1 MLSDQRPAPPGKVA
15 AWLERLAI
23 AAVVAEMAY
32 LVIVALRLR
41 VDYFDAYDNLLNATA
56 LRHRSADF
64 SALRSPLFA
73 ILLLPGSVA
82 GRLAHSPNL
91 PFVLSHLVAVLM
103 MGLLLWFTFALFRL
117 HLRRLTAL
125 AGVVLFSW
133 NVLLIGNGPLAK
145 EDIPS
150 TLFLTAAFFF
160 YLKSLRSKRLR
171 DLVIAGLLAGA
182 APSVRYNLLPVP
194 FIVIGAY
201 ELLELALQWLQR
213 GSVRPLLLKAALLFA
228 LLFVLPLA
236 VIFLVPTV
244 VYVAVHRSSLVGAPA
259 QFVKDLLLLQRVAN
273 GFTEDSI
280 RNYRFLIEAVGWPT
294 LLAAGAGVGESLWR
308 RRRIALFFGLWFLT
322 VFLLQTYVIAHKE
335 ARYLMPALPPLYWFA
350 AAGLEAIWTLAL
362 ALGAR
367 GGTTLVAARFR
378 MATIAAA
385 LIAAVVVVGPMSRA
399 VSAMARFQ
407 DPVYTADYER
417 QVSRYALDLAGGRPI
432 LWVGSYYGLHPHDF
446 VFDRQDP
453 YTYVYHFY
461 AQVVGFW
468 IGRGVAP
475 ASAQWPTVDE
485 LHDGEV
491 LIVNPSPQQF
501 DAGNMPRS
509 LPSLVVERLSLQ
521 VFVPQG
527 GGFWT
532 SASGARIHASNA
544 GSGWQVDGDGLQPGR
559 YDLFVGS
566 PDPAQHSLTAVTVQG
581 STFQT
586 HLDRPA
592 DVESV
597 ALLRY
602 DAARTFPAPGS
613 GG

>member
-1 MLSDQRPAPPGKVA
+1 
-15 AWLERLAI
+15 LAI
-23 AAVVAEMAY
+23 AAVVGEMAY

-41 VDYFDAYDNLLNATA
+41 IDYFDAYDNLLNARA
-56 LRHRSADF
+56 LLHRSADF

-82 GRLAHSPNL
+82 ARLAHSPNL
-91 PFVLSHLVAVLM
+91 AFVLSHLAAVLM
-103 MGLLLWFTFALFRL
+103 LGLLLWFTFALFRL

-133 NVLLIGNGPLAK
+133 NVLLIGNGPMAK
-145 EDIPS
+145 EDIPC

-160 YLKSLRSKRLR
+160 YLKSLRSKRRR

-182 APSVRYNLLPVP
+182 APSVRYNLLPIP

-201 ELLELALQWLQR
+201 ELLELALHWRQR
-213 GSVRPLLLKAALLFA
+213 GGLGPLLLKAA

-244 VYVAVHRSSLVGAPA
+244 VYVAVHRSSLVGAPV
-259 QFVKDLLLLQRVAN
+259 QFVRDLLLLQRVAN
-273 GFTEDSI
+273 GFREDAI
-280 RNYRFLIEAVGWPT
+280 RNYRFLIESVGWPT
-294 LLAAGAGVGESLWR
+294 LVAVGAGVAESIWR

-322 VFLLQTYVIAHKE
+322 VFVLQTYLIAHKE
-335 ARYLMPALPPLYWFA
+335 GRYLMPALPPLYWFA

-362 ALGAR
+362 ALGGRA
-367 GGTTLVAARFR
+367 GTSLVATRFR

-385 LIAAVVVVGPMSRA
+385 LIAAAVVSVPLSRA
-399 VSAMARFQ
+399 VSALARFQ

-417 QVSRYALDLAGGRPI
+417 QVSGYALNLAGGRPI
-432 LWVGSYYGLHPHDF
+432 LWVGPYYALHPRDF

-461 AQVVGFW
+461 AQVGGFW
-468 IGRGVAP
+468 FGRGVAP
-475 ASAQWPTVDE
+475 ASAHWPTVDE
-485 LHDGEV
+485 LRDGEV

-501 DAGNMPRS
+501 DTGNMPRS
-509 LPSLVVERLSLQ
+509 LPPLVVERLSLQ
-521 VFVPQG
+521 VFAPQG
-527 GGFWT
+527 SGLWT

-544 GSGWQVDGDGLQPGR
+544 GSGWQVDGDGLQPGH

-586 HLDRPA
+586 HLDGPA

-602 DAARTFPAPGS
+602 DAARAFPAPGS